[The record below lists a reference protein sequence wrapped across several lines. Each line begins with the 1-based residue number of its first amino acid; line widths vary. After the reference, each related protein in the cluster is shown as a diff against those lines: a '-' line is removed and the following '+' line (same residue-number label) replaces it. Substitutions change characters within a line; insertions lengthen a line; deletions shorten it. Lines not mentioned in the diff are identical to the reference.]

1 MVRRNN
7 SIENQRLRCI
17 CGATIDVNADNSSA
31 FILMNKKDKYLNQR
45 LLLCPRC
52 SYGLIEWIN
61 EKNYINRQAEIEEY
75 KSSLEM
81 SRIPPAIQSLLDQM
95 NEVNSSWLNN
105 TQDSVLESVLRGI
118 NDNGANN
125 ETTESQ

>member
-1 MVRRNN
+1 MIRRNN
-7 SIENQRLRCI
+7 SMENQRIRCI
-17 CGATIDVNADNSSA
+17 CGATIDVNADDSSA
-31 FILMNKKDKYLNQR
+31 LILMNKKDKYLNQR

-61 EKNYINRQAEIEEY
+61 KKNYINRQAEIEEY

-81 SRIPPAIQSLLDQM
+81 PRMTPALQSLLDQM
-95 NEVNSSWLNN
+95 NEVNSSWLNR
-105 TQDSVLESVLRGI
+105 QESALESVLRGI